1 MMTDPSADDYPVTWG
16 GVLLCCT
23 YTGIITIRFLS
34 DALLCPPLRAIS
46 LICVA
51 VAGFVRAYPAV
62 FTVPM
67 VLLWKMLATTRR
79 RWRNLTWQHQAL
91 YILGS
96 LIYGACCALRLFV
109 WVVSWVQHWP
119 WWCAPDKCVLY
130 IATLLPVAVPS
141 VVVSGRLMSHLGLK
155 AVLMLRDIGGKPVL
169 LPIIY
174 RPFPKGWIWW
184 AHVQLARFYRA
195 SLPRQ
200 LLQCCTCYLLLV
212 SSDMIKTPPMAL
224 SHLLYEVML
233 NVTMWQTPG
242 YVQMPHHVEDE
253 HVARCTTSNTPR
265 FMPDVRR
272 GKITAVYDGD
282 TLTVAARHGRQGIAY
297 RFNVRLSGIDAP
309 EIRGAASVNEKRAA
323 IAARDALRAAT
334 LGELVTLTVHGFD
347 KYGRLLAAV
356 AHDHE
361 GDMSQ
366 WMLEAGHARPYDG
379 GKREMWEFD
388 V

>member
-1 MMTDPSADDYPVTWG
+1 MTDPSADDYPVTWG

-119 WWCAPDKCVLY
+119 WWCAPDKSVLY

-141 VVVSGRLMSHLGLK
+141 VVAAGRCMSRLGLR
-155 AVLMLRDIGGKPVL
+155 AVLTLRDIGDKPVL
-169 LPIIY
+169 LPIIR
-174 RPFPKGWIWW
+174 RPLPKVCIWW
-184 AHVQLARFYRA
+184 AHVQVARFYRT

-200 LLQCCTCYLLLV
+200 LLQCCACYLLLV
-212 SSDMIKTPPMAL
+212 SSGMVNTPPTAL
-224 SHLLYEVML
+224 THLLYEVMW
-233 NVTMWQTPG
+233 NTTVWQTQG
-242 YVQMPHHVEDE
+242 SAHMPQHAEDA
-253 HVARCTTSNTPR
+253 HVAHCTASNTPR
-265 FMPDVRR
+265 FMPNVRR
-272 GKITAVYDGD
+272 GKVTAVYDGD
-282 TLTVAARHGRQGIAY
+282 TLTVAARHDRQGMPY
-297 RFNVRLSGIDAP
+297 RFSVRLSGIDAP
-309 EIRGAASVNEKRAA
+309 EIRGAASADEKRAA
-323 IAARDALRAAT
+323 IVARDALRAAI
-334 LGELVTLTVHGFD
+334 LGELVTLTVYSFD
-347 KYGRLLAAV
+347 KYGRLLASV
-356 AHDHE
+356 AHDHK
-361 GDMSQ
+361 GDMSN
-366 WMLEAGHARPYDG
+366 WMLESGHARPYDG
-379 GKREMWEFD
+379 GKREMWEIQ